1 MSEGGGRPAKS
12 ESAGAGTRLWRTL
25 AAAGREVIAEALTE
39 EDFERLH
46 IESGIERFLGE
57 QVRAGRSV
65 VVTGN
70 AGDGKTH
77 LLRRVKHDLES
88 VGAVV
93 VEDATAEMLGG
104 DPGPILKKW
113 REALEGGQPF
123 CLAANEYPL
132 YQLRMADRSAPH
144 LVEVGRQC
152 QNRLAYGEDEDS
164 GLVGDVVVVDL
175 SLRNPLGGEFFGSML
190 DRLLDDDGLR
200 AAQRSPAEAVVRGNA
215 ERLAHP
221 QVRAR
226 LRALANRMVA
236 LGHRATVREQWI
248 LFARMV
254 FGKGERGDYQRT
266 DWYSEALFEGDDRF
280 DLAEALQAIDPASCS
295 HPVWDAALDARAPEV
310 REGWVLRAPVPAPH
324 PTLEWEDFA
333 ALKRRFYFEHEKG
346 GEVFDLD
353 DPDAKDFED
362 LVQGRMGSGR
372 TLVAKLVDAINAAYC
387 PLSFDSREQH
397 LYLWHAHRFHEQPS
411 RSFVAAERVA
421 TDDLVTEVPRLP
433 ARLEECFDYRPDHI
447 ALTARGISG
456 PPRLRIDF
464 PLWRTLRRLARGL
477 PRKLIP
483 ERDIHRLDAFLQ
495 KLGRADT
502 VGERDSVWSVH
513 LENLELIQVNLSAD
527 RRRFERVRRYG

>member
-1 MSEGGGRPAKS
+1 MSEGGGGR
-12 ESAGAGTRLWRTL
+12 AGAGGAQDGARLWRTL
-25 AAAGREVIAEALTE
+25 AAAGREAIAEALTE

-46 IESGIERFLGE
+46 IESDIERFLGE
-57 QVRAGRSV
+57 LVRAGRSV

-77 LLRRVKHDLES
+77 LLRRVKQDLES
-88 VGAVV
+88 AGAVV
-93 VEDATAEMLGG
+93 VEDATAEMRGG
-104 DPGPILKKW
+104 DPRPILEKW
-113 REALEGGQPF
+113 REANEGGQPF

-132 YQLRMADRSAPH
+132 YQLRMAEASAPH

-152 QNRLAYGEDEDS
+152 QDRLAYGDDEDS
-164 GLVGDVVVVDL
+164 GCAANVVVIDL
-175 SLRNPLGGEFFGSML
+175 SLRNPLGGKFFDSML
-190 DRLLDDDGLR
+190 DRLLDDEGLKAAR
-200 AAQRSPAEAVVRGNA
+200 ASPAEAVARGNA

-226 LRALANRMVA
+226 LRALAERMVA
-236 LGHRATVREQWI
+236 LGHRATVRELWI

-266 DWYSEALFEGDDRF
+266 DWYSEALFERDDRF
-280 DLAEALQAIDPASCS
+280 DLTEALQAVDPAGCS
-295 HPVWDAALDARAPEV
+295 HPIWDAALDARAPEV
-310 REGWVLRAPVPAPH
+310 RDGWVLRAPVPAPH
-324 PTLEWEDFA
+324 PTLDWEDFA

-346 GEVFDLD
+346 DEAFDLA
-353 DPDAKDFED
+353 DPDASEFVGLLD
-362 LVQGRMGSGR
+362 GSAGSGR
-372 TLVAKLVDAINAAYC
+372 TLVANLVDAINAAYC
-387 PLSFDSREQH
+387 PLQFASRDQH
-397 LYLWHAHRFHEQPS
+397 LYLWNGHRFHEQPS

-447 ALTARGISG
+447 ALTARGFSG
-456 PPRLRIDF
+456 TPRLRIDF

-495 KLGRADT
+495 KLGAGT
-502 VGERDSVWSVH
+502 VGERDAVWSVH

>member
-1 MSEGGGRPAKS
+1 MSEGRGSPRTKRGVRD
-12 ESAGAGTRLWRTL
+12 GTRLWRTL
-25 AAAGREVIAEALTE
+25 AAAGREAIAEALTE

-46 IESGIERFLGE
+46 VESGIERFLSK

-88 VGAVV
+88 AGAVV
-93 VEDATAEMLGG
+93 VEDATAQMRGG
-104 DPGPILKKW
+104 DPGPILEKW
-113 REALEGGQPF
+113 RKAIADGQPL

-132 YQLRMADRSAPH
+132 YQLRMADLSAPH
-144 LVEVGRQC
+144 LMEVGQQC
-152 QNRLAYGEDEDS
+152 QDRLAYGEDQES
-164 GLVGDVVVVDL
+164 GCTGNVVVIDL
-175 SLRNPLGGEFFGSML
+175 SLRNPLNGEFFQALL
-190 DRLLDDDGLR
+190 DKLLDDVGVKTALVC
-200 AAQRSPAEAVVRGNA
+200 PAEVALRRNA
-215 ERLAHP
+215 EGLTHP
-221 QVRAR
+221 EVRAR
-226 LRALANRMVA
+226 LKALAERMVA
-236 LGHRATVREQWI
+236 LGHRATVRELWI

-254 FGKGERGDYQRT
+254 FGKEESAEYQRT
-266 DWYSEALFEGDDRF
+266 DWYSEVLFERDDRF
-280 DLAEALQAIDPASCS
+280 DLTEALQAVDPAGCS

-310 REGWVLRAPVPAPH
+310 REGWVLQAPVPAPH
-324 PTLEWEDFA
+324 PTLDWEDFA

-346 GEVFDLD
+346 EEVFDLD
-353 DPDAKDFED
+353 DPDAKGFED

-372 TLVAKLVDAINAAYC
+372 TLVANLVDAINAAYC
-387 PLSFDSREQH
+387 PLRFHSRDQH
-397 LYLWHAHRFHEQPS
+397 LYLWNGHRFHEQPS

-447 ALTARGISG
+447 ALTARELSG
-456 PPRLRIDF
+456 TPRLRIDF

-495 KLGRADT
+495 KLGAGA

-513 LENLELIQVNLSAD
+513 LENLELIQVDMSAD
-527 RRRFERVRRYG
+527 NSRFERIRRYG